1 MDLASERVQCNQRRA
16 SLKAQLNASQS
27 RLTELQR
34 EIRDAEKINSIQLRR
49 ERLVRMNWKAMRG
62 PELEGFLG
70 AVFVELGYVVEMV
83 GAAGD
88 QGVDLIATK
97 ETYRFAIQSKGY
109 VDSVSNAA
117 VQEAFAGMTYHGCQ
131 ACVVI
136 TNSRFTSSA
145 VELARR
151 TNCTLIDEDR
161 LPALIRGE
169 FDLFEKH
176 FPVERRLQSAD
187 AAHAGSGRE

>member
-1 MDLASERVQCNQRRA
+1 
-16 SLKAQLNASQS
+16 
-27 RLTELQR
+27 
-34 EIRDAEKINSIQLRR
+34 
-49 ERLVRMNWKAMRG
+49 
-62 PELEGFLG
+62 
-70 AVFVELGYVVEMV
+70 
-83 GAAGD
+83 
-88 QGVDLIATK
+88 
-97 ETYRFAIQSKGY
+97 

-136 TNSRFTSSA
+136 TNSRFTNSA

-176 FPVERRLQSAD
+176 FPVERRLPSAD
-187 AAHAGSGRE
+187 AAHVGSGRGWPSGPHGLEGGG